1 MFLIIQFPP
10 SIPLKSLV
18 DSFDYFFIPKLYV
31 AILCHYKGLRNSFLV
46 NVVPILY
53 PLKKPEEQRFS
64 GVFRVSKWEPLPRN
78 GLRAAQKP
86 FFFCLIFCS
95 VFGLDFSFAKV
106 LERPRT
112 WSCTPP
118 KFYGYVTF
126 NRKTKIIIPP
136 DILFW

>member
-31 AILCHYKGLRNSFLV
+31 AILCRHKGLRNPFLV

-53 PLKKPEEQRFS
+53 PLKNPEEQRFS

-86 FFFCLIFCS
+86 GFFAWYFVLFLVWFS
-95 VFGLDFSFAKV
+95 VLQKYWKDREHGHVRLPNFITMSLSI
-106 LERPRT
+106 ERQ
-112 WSCTPP
+112 
-118 KFYGYVTF
+118 K
-126 NRKTKIIIPP
+126 
-136 DILFW
+136 

>member
-18 DSFDYFFIPKLYV
+18 DFSDDFFVLKLYV
-31 AILCHYKGLRNSFLV
+31 AILCNYKGLRNPFLV
-46 NVVPILY
+46 SVVPILY
-53 PLKKPEEQRFS
+53 PLKKNPEEQRFS

-78 GLRAAQKP
+78 GLRAALKP
-86 FFFCLIFCS
+86 FFFAWYFVVS
-95 VFGLDFSFAKV
+95 GLVFSFAKV

-112 WSCTPP
+112 WSCAPP
-118 KFYGYVTF
+118 KFYNYVTF
-126 NRKTKIIIPP
+126 NRKTKIVVPF

>member
-78 GLRAAQKP
+78 GLRAALKP
-86 FFFCLIFCS
+86 FFFAWYFV
-95 VFGLDFSFAKV
+95 VFGLVFSFAKV
-106 LERPRT
+106 LERLRT

-118 KFYGYVTF
+118 KFYNYVTF
-126 NRKTKIIIPP
+126 NRKTKIVVPL